1 MSSNSGGV
9 AFPFSKKS
17 RPISYEIEEIVKGRF
32 LKVKAKF
39 EKTIMTLKCLCSHK
53 RGERIDFLYN

>member
-9 AFPFSKKS
+9 AFLFSKKS
-17 RPISYEIEEIVKGRF
+17 LPISYEIEEIVKGRF

-39 EKTIMTLKCLCSHK
+39 EKTIMT
-53 RGERIDFLYN
+53 